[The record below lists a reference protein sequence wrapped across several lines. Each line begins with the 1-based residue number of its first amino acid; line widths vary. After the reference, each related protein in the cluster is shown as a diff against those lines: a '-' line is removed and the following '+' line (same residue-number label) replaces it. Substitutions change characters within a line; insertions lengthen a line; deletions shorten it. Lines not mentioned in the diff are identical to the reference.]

1 MNASLQFGCR
11 TLRAAFLSDQAVS
24 QALRARLW
32 QGPGKFLPSEHRQ
45 LLERH
50 LPDSGRFGIVVAKK
64 QDLRAAQ
71 AAPSEL
77 LRYDLSWRAHG
88 RRDGRVLHARGRPN
102 ARLRLPS
109 RVNFLQRRALLQ
121 ANAMVVSH
129 PSIRMKP
136 AELKAAMNGSSPRH
150 RQRICARGYVF
161 SQTWRRCGM
170 KQNLNPIPVSLL
182 VQGEM
187 RRLKERSYSMRRTS
201 RCRLARDAAT
211 AGSRTQRMREAP

>member
-1 MNASLQFGCR
+1 MNASLQFVCR
-11 TLRAAFLSDQAVS
+11 TLAAAFVSDRGVS

-102 ARLRLPS
+102 ARLRLLS
-109 RVNFLQRRALLQ
+109 RVNFPQRRALLQ
-121 ANAMVVSH
+121 AIAMGVSH
-129 PSIRMKP
+129 LAIRMKP
-136 AELKAAMNGSSPRH
+136 ADPKAAMHGSSPRH

-161 SQTWRRCGM
+161 SQSWRRCGLQ
-170 KQNLNPIPVSLL
+170 QNLTPIPVLL
-182 VQGEM
+182 PVRGEM
-187 RRLKERSYSMRRTS
+187 RPLKERSYSMKKTS
-201 RCRLARDAAT
+201 RCRPARDAAT